1 MTKFTT
7 QEVTVNK
14 RAEVFF
20 EYISDLSNLKDIMP
34 TQIENF
40 KSTNSTCSFKVTGMP
55 TIELEITK
63 KIKFSRISLTAQES
77 QIPFSLNCFIS
88 EKAETT
94 CIVRVEIDAELN
106 MMTRMMVEKP
116 LNNILEAIEKKLQKF

>member
-1 MTKFTT
+1 MTKFTS
-7 QEVTVNK
+7 QEVIVNK
-14 RAEVFF
+14 RAEDFF
-20 EYISDLSNLKDIMP
+20 EQISDLNNLKDIMP

-55 TIELEITK
+55 TIKLEITE
-63 KIKFSRISLTAQES
+63 KIKFSRVSLTAQES

-88 EKAETT
+88 EQSEACK
-94 CIVRVEIDAELN
+94 VKVEIDAELN

-116 LNNILEAIEKKLQKF
+116 LNKLLEAIEKKLQKF